1 MASEGSFLIANSNKL
16 ERASNYWVCK
26 IKMRTILREKK
37 LWHYIY
43 SKEARIIVELGEVT
57 LKMEQERRDKTSI
70 LIILS
75 LKDNVSKS
83 DDLVVCWDTLKN
95 IFKAR
100 NGAKTLHFS
109 NKLEN
114 IKMIKGST
122 TKNFIKRRK
131 ELVVQLA
138 SVGDVVLETRF
149 VQIMLGALSKSY
161 NVFF

>member
-1 MASEGSFLIANSNKL
+1 
-16 ERASNYWVCK
+16 
-26 IKMRTILREKK
+26 MRTILREKK

-75 LKDNVSKS
+75 LKDN
-83 DDLVVCWDTLKN
+83 N

-114 IKMIKGST
+114 IKMIKSST